1 MNRKQQLT
9 RVLMVLLAL
18 VLMAGI
24 SVAQSSSAGSSKQAT
39 TTTKGKRAASNNTA
53 SKSNLV
59 DINSASKER
68 LDALP
73 GIGDKYAQKII
84 DNRPYR
90 SKNELV
96 RKKVIPQSTY
106 EKIRDK
112 IIAKQK

>member
-1 MNRKQQLT
+1 MNRKHQLT

-18 VLMAGI
+18 VMMAGI

-59 DINSASKER
+59 DINSASKEQ

-84 DNRPYR
+84 DNRPYKG
-90 SKNELV
+90 KNELV